1 MYVYNI
7 YIYVYYVC
15 IYMYIIHIFIYN
27 MYISVTGSENSIG
40 RSLLSKMGKK
50 FFKII
55 VC

>member
-1 MYVYNI
+1 MYII
-7 YIYVYYVC
+7 YMYIC
-15 IYMYIIHIFIYN
+15 MYIIHIFIYN